1 MVGCMNRLVTLR
13 PITPEDGGFL
23 YRIYASTREDELAVV
38 DWDDGQKE
46 ASLEMQFAAHHAFYM
61 EQFPRAEFQII
72 LLDEEPI
79 GRLYVDRRE
88 NEIRIID
95 IALFAEHRN
104 KGVGSTFLEDILSE
118 GQQKGLLVRIH
129 VEQNNPALQLYKRLG
144 FQNIGENGI
153 YYLMEWSLE

>member
-1 MVGCMNRLVTLR
+1 MVGCIDHLVTLR

-46 ASLEMQFAAHHAFYM
+46 AFLEMQFAAQHAFYM

-88 NEIRIID
+88 DEIRIID
-95 IALFAEHRN
+95 IALLAEHRN
-104 KGVGSTFLEDILSE
+104 KGIGSKFLKDILSE
-118 GQQKGLLVRIH
+118 GQQKGLPVRIH
-129 VEQNNPALQLYKRLG
+129 VEQNNPALRLYERLS
-144 FQNIGENGI
+144 FQKIGENGI
-153 YYLMEWSLE
+153 YYLMEWSP